1 MIFWIRQ
8 NDLDPPQS
16 GYATLHSRLR
26 GPDCSY
32 TDKECSHILY
42 VQSVDKFHLPHLPLR
57 QEQERERERERG
69 DKKLEGPK
77 QVLVPFLYGVQ
88 QRPKI

>member
-32 TDKECSHILY
+32 TDKECSHIFICTVY
-42 VQSVDKFHLPHLPLR
+42 KFHLPHLPLR
-57 QEQERERERERG
+57 QEQERERERG